1 MKPIIS
7 IFSVIFPKIARVQI
21 HTDITIA
28 KFIFY
33 FVLSKV
39 QINFLKIN
47 FQKFPEF
54 SLLFVCLCARDST
67 PEFNLLL
74 FLSLI
79 VSEFSL
85 LFFYL
90 FQFVILITQALEM
103 ALLKPSYYSPPQVL
117 SSIMFCL
124 KIKFIS
130 KKIS

>member
-90 FQFVILITQALEM
+90 F
-103 ALLKPSYYSPPQVL
+103 
-117 SSIMFCL
+117 
-124 KIKFIS
+124 
-130 KKIS
+130 